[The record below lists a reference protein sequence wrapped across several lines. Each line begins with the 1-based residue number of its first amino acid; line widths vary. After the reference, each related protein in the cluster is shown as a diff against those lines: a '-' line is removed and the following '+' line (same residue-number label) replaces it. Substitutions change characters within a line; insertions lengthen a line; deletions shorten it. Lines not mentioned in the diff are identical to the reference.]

1 MGKKPENP
9 AQKRSDRKK
18 TARKKQIPAFLLV
31 LLLLC
36 CSCRSAFAENTEYP
50 ASPGVPAASAEDGS
64 LPEGEDFEFADSSG
78 FSAFGA
84 SSDMNL
90 LTEESFPADDVPEDY
105 LKPASNSGR
114 VEKVRYTTSD
124 ENKDTKAAMVY
135 LPVGYDE
142 SDRLYNVMYILHA
155 SSGTPKNYLNPEKA
169 TNFQCLLD
177 HMIANGEL
185 EPLIVVAATYYPS
198 EGFTQFLPLTMQV
211 EVTATFPRELVEDVL
226 PAVESK
232 YRTYA
237 ASGSEADL
245 IASRD
250 HRAIAGFSLG
260 GVTTWYV
267 FLQQMRMFKWFLPIS
282 EASWDDG
289 EGGAS
294 GIWDSDTSAQAL
306 YDAVVEQ
313 GYARDDFRLYVATGT
328 EDEAFDVS
336 TNQMISL
343 LEYADMF
350 KPGEN
355 TSCSMMI
362 GGTHTLQALYT
373 YMYHILPELFR

>member
-1 MGKKPENP
+1 MRKKPENP
-9 AQKRSDRKK
+9 AQIGKDP
-18 TARKKQIPAFLLV
+18 KKQAFRRQFYAFFLSLILCLSSCPAW
-31 LLLLC
+31 
-36 CSCRSAFAENTEYP
+36 AEDTAAQEPLPEDAPFP
-50 ASPGVPAASAEDGS
+50 AMDAEGFGESPGFSGG
-64 LPEGEDFEFADSSG
+64 EGVS
-78 FSAFGA
+78 
-84 SSDMNL
+84 L
-90 LTEESFPADDVPEDY
+90 LTEASFPADDVPKDY
-105 LKPASNSGR
+105 LKTASNPGR

-124 ENKDTKAAMVY
+124 ANNDTKAVTVY
-135 LPVGYDE
+135 LPAGYGE

-177 HMIANGEL
+177 HMIQNGEL

-211 EVTATFPRELVEDVL
+211 QVTASFPRELVEDVL
-226 PAVESK
+226 PAVERR

-237 ASGSEADL
+237 GSGSEEEL

-289 EGGAS
+289 EGGTS

-306 YDAVVEQ
+306 YDAVVGQ
-313 GYARDDFRLYVATGT
+313 GFAKNDFRLYVATGT

-336 TNQMISL
+336 TSQMVSL
-343 LEYADMF
+343 LEYADIF
-350 KPGEN
+350 KPGDN
-355 TSCSMMI
+355 TSGSMMI
-362 GGTHTLQALYT
+362 GGTHTIQALYT
-373 YMYHILPELFR
+373 YLYHILPDLFV

>member
-1 MGKKPENP
+1 MRPKPENP
-9 AQKRSDRKK
+9 AQNRACPKILSGSRK
-18 TARKKQIPAFLLV
+18 IPAFLLDM
-31 LLLLC
+31 LLLC
-36 CSCRSAFAENTEYP
+36 CSCCSAFAQETEP
-50 ASPGVPAASAEDGS
+50 TAPPEEEMDEFAGSAGFSTTE
-64 LPEGEDFEFADSSG
+64 EGEFDGFGDSSG
-78 FSAFGA
+78 MS
-84 SSDMNL
+84 L
-90 LTEESFPADDVPEDY
+90 LTEASFPADDVPDEY
-105 LKPASNSGR
+105 LKRCSSAGR
-114 VEKVRYTTSD
+114 VEKVRYTTSNAD
-124 ENKDTKAAMVY
+124 NDTKAAMVY

-211 EVTATFPRELVEDVL
+211 QVTASFPRELVEDVL
-226 PAVESK
+226 PAVERR

-237 ASGSEADL
+237 ASDSEEDL

-289 EGGAS
+289 EGGTS
-294 GIWDSDTSAQAL
+294 GIWDSDVSAQVL

-313 GYARDDFRLYVATGT
+313 GYAKNDFRLYVATGT

-336 TNQMISL
+336 TSQMVSL

-362 GGTHTLQALYT
+362 GGTHTIQAVYT
-373 YMYHILPELFR
+373 YMYHILPELFV

>member
-1 MGKKPENP
+1 MRLQHENTAMGYGLKIDLGGKKLW
-9 AQKRSDRKK
+9 A
-18 TARKKQIPAFLLV
+18 LLLA
-31 LLLLC
+31 LLLLFVSC
-36 CSCRSAFAENTEYP
+36 CSVFAEDTVFP
-50 ASPGVPAASAEDGS
+50 ASPGGPAGEDGAET
-64 LPEGEDFEFADSSG
+64 PEDDGFGFSDSSG
-78 FSAFGA
+78 LSA

-90 LTEESFPADDVPEDY
+90 LTAASFSADDVPEEY
-105 LKPASNSGR
+105 LKACSAQGR
-114 VEKVRYTTSD
+114 VEKVRYITTD
-124 ENKDTKAAMVY
+124 ADNETKSCMVY
-135 LPVGYDE
+135 LPAGYDE
-142 SDRLYNVMYILHA
+142 SDRQYNVMYLIHA
-155 SSGTPKNYLNPEKA
+155 SSGSPKNYLNPEKA

-177 HMIANGEL
+177 HMIAAGEL
-185 EPLIVVAATYYPS
+185 EPLIVVAPTYYPT

-211 EVTATFPRELVEDVL
+211 EVTAEFPRELVEDVL
-226 PAVESK
+226 PAVEAR

-237 ASGSEADL
+237 GSGSEEDL

-289 EGGAS
+289 EGGTS

-313 GYARDDFRLYVATGT
+313 GYAKNDFRLYVATGT

-336 TNQMISL
+336 TSQMVSL
-343 LEYADMF
+343 LEYDDMF

-362 GGTHTLQALYT
+362 GGTHTIQAVYT
-373 YMYHILPELFR
+373 YMYYILPELFEE

>member
-1 MGKKPENP
+1 MRKKPENP
-9 AQKRSDRKK
+9 AQIGKDP
-18 TARKKQIPAFLLV
+18 KKQAFRRQFYAFFLALILCLSSCPAWAEDTAAQGPLPDDA
-31 LLLLC
+31 
-36 CSCRSAFAENTEYP
+36 AFPGMDAEGFGE
-50 ASPGVPAASAEDGS
+50 SPGFSGG
-64 LPEGEDFEFADSSG
+64 EGVF
-78 FSAFGA
+78 
-84 SSDMNL
+84 L
-90 LTEESFPADDVPEDY
+90 LTEASFPADDVPKEY
-105 LKPASNSGR
+105 LKSASKQGR

-124 ENKDTKAAMVY
+124 ANNDTKSAMVY
-135 LPVGYDE
+135 LPAGYDT
-142 SDRLYNVMYILHA
+142 SDRQYNVMYILHA

-198 EGFTQFLPLTMQV
+198 EGFTQFLPLSKQV
-211 EVTATFPRELVEDVL
+211 EVTASFPRELVEDVL
-226 PAVESK
+226 PAVERR
-232 YRTYA
+232 YRTYVG
-237 ASGSEADL
+237 SGSEEEL

-289 EGGAS
+289 EGGTT

-313 GYARDDFRLYVATGT
+313 GYAKNDFRLYVATGT

-336 TNQMISL
+336 TNQMVSL

-362 GGTHTLQALYT
+362 GGTHTIQAVYT
-373 YMYHILPELFR
+373 YMYHILPELFAQ